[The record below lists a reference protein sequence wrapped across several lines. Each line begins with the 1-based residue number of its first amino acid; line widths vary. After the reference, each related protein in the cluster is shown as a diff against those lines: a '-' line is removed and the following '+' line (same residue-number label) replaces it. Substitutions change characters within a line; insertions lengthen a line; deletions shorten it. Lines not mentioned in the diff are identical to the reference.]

1 MSGQYSVKYKVY
13 FRHMTGQIEW
23 LYNTVYLEIQSL
35 PLIERLLQVKDPT
48 NTKVIQKMAV
58 EMKSTQIQRLLL

>member
-1 MSGQYSVKYKVY
+1 
-13 FRHMTGQIEW
+13 MTGQIEW